1 MKQGFTLIE
10 LLVVVLIIGILS
22 AVALPQYQK
31 SVERSR
37 SAEAITN
44 GRVLLESTNRA
55 LDERPN
61 EAPVTKDSLDVKI
74 SGGSWT
80 GNNVYKTK
88 DFTYTLQADGIQI
101 GRALSGG
108 SYTLKLYNNNAG
120 ANSGQRTCT
129 PQGDEGRELCQT
141 LISAGFTVVGR

>member
-22 AVALPQYQK
+22 AIALPQYNK
-31 SVERSR
+31 AVERSR
-37 SAEAITN
+37 STEALTN

-61 EAPVTKDSLDVKI
+61 EAPVTQDSLDVKI

-80 GNNVYKTK
+80 SSSVYQTT
-88 DFTYTLQADGIQI
+88 DFTYTLQADGIQVV
-101 GRALSGG
+101 RDSGG
-108 SYTLKLYNNNAG
+108 DGYTLKLYNTSS
-120 ANSGQRTCT
+120 ANDGKRICT
-129 PQGDEGRELCQT
+129 PRGDNGKALCQT
-141 LISAGFTVVGR
+141 LISAGFTVAGS

>member
-10 LLVVVLIIGILS
+10 LLVVVLIIGVLS
-22 AVALPQYQK
+22 SIALPQYQK
-31 SVERSR
+31 SVERAR
-37 SAEAITN
+37 TAEALSN

-61 EAPVTKDSLDVKI
+61 EAPVTKTSLDVKI

-80 GNNVYKTK
+80 GNSVYKTE

-101 GRALSGG
+101 VRDLDGDG
-108 SYTLKLYNNNAG
+108 YTLKLYNNAS
-120 ANSGQRTCT
+120 ANEGQRICT

-141 LISAGFTVVGR
+141 LISAGFTVAGN

>member
-101 GRALSGG
+101 VRALSGG
-108 SYTLKLYNNNAG
+108 SYTLKLYNNAS

-141 LISAGFTVVGR
+141 FVSAGFTVAGS

>member
-22 AVALPQYQK
+22 AIALPQYNK
-31 SVERSR
+31 AVERSR
-37 SAEAITN
+37 STEALTN

-61 EAPVTKDSLDVKI
+61 EAPVTKNSLDVKI

-80 GNNVYKTK
+80 SSSVYKTE

-101 GRALSGG
+101 VRDLDGDG
-108 SYTLKLYNNNAG
+108 YILKLSNNSV
-120 ANSGQRTCT
+120 ANGGQRLCT
-129 PQGDEGRELCQT
+129 PRGEEGRELCQT
-141 LISAGFTVVGR
+141 LISAGFTAAGS

>member
-22 AVALPQYQK
+22 AIALPQYNK
-31 SVERSR
+31 AVERSR
-37 SAEAITN
+37 STEALTN

-61 EAPVTKDSLDVKI
+61 EAPVTKNSLDVKI

-80 GNNVYKTK
+80 GNSVYKTE

-101 GRALSGG
+101 VRDLDGDG
-108 SYTLKLYNNNAG
+108 YTLKLYNNAS
-120 ANSGQRTCT
+120 ASEGQRTCT

-141 LISAGFTVVGR
+141 LISAGFTVAGS